1 MNNFDFVK
9 IHYNISCNM
18 LMGPYIWGPIFI
30 LKNWRDYM
38 YYDKKAEVI
47 VEINN
52 EEYRLKNLKRV
63 HDILENGFESYKVI
77 IGEDLVSDE
86 PEDWYSEV
94 FLIDNFK
101 EIKIDNMEVKFYYTY
116 SMGRKNNKIIWGIT
130 KFDDDLLTY
139 IGSVERI
146 KK

>member
-1 MNNFDFVK
+1 
-9 IHYNISCNM
+9 
-18 LMGPYIWGPIFI
+18 
-30 LKNWRDYM
+30 M
-38 YYDKKAEVI
+38 YYDKKAEVN
-47 VEINN
+47 VKINN

-63 HDILENGFESYKVI
+63 HDILENGFDSYKVI

-101 EIKIDNMEVKFYYTY
+101 KIKIDNMEVKFYYTY
-116 SMGRKNNKIIWGIT
+116 SMGRRNDNIIWGIT

>member
-1 MNNFDFVK
+1 MNNFVFVK

-94 FLIDNFK
+94 FLIDKFK

-116 SMGRKNNKIIWGIT
+116 SMGRKNSKIIWGIT

>member
-1 MNNFDFVK
+1 
-9 IHYNISCNM
+9 
-18 LMGPYIWGPIFI
+18 
-30 LKNWRDYM
+30 M